1 MAKNLVAG
9 REPEEPFLLAEK
21 PIVQQLSSPLE
32 PVPEANALDEATME
46 TIARRMNTARVPDY
60 AQAFDKNSLS
70 EYAHRTWDE
79 ITGS

>member
-1 MAKNLVAG
+1 
-9 REPEEPFLLAEK
+9 
-21 PIVQQLSSPLE
+21 
-32 PVPEANALDEATME
+32 
-46 TIARRMNTARVPDY
+46 MNTARVPDY